1 MFSFKKLYSKNII
14 VCSTCE
20 FKSLEMAIESS
31 CNYDSII
38 VEKGIYKEFNVI
50 ISKPLTIFGKGT
62 PTIDG
67 NYRGEI
73 FEITSEN
80 VTIEGF
86 NIINVGESF
95 INDNAAIR
103 IKNSKNVTIK
113 NNIFKNIFFGIY
125 LEKSSFCEIYNN
137 SVIGNATE
145 EFYSGNGIHL
155 WHCKNILIENN
166 IIKNVRDGIYLEF
179 SNQCNVMNNI
189 SQNNLRYGLHF
200 MFSNDDTYRKNNF
213 QNNGSGVA
221 VMFSKNIEMLDNVF
235 QENWGSA
242 SYGLLI
248 KEINDSK
255 ITNNVFLKN
264 TLGVNMEGSNRINF
278 KGNDFIKNGWA
289 IRVRGASYSNSIVK
303 NNFINNTFDIS
314 YNGNI
319 NKNLLHKNYWSKY
332 NGYDIN
338 KDGVGDLP
346 HRPVSLFS
354 YIVNKSPGAIL
365 LIRSLFAL
373 ILDFS
378 ERAYP
383 IFTPTYLIDNEPSIN
398 KLE

>member
-1 MFSFKKLYSKNII
+1 
-14 VCSTCE
+14 
-20 FKSLEMAIESS
+20 
-31 CNYDSII
+31 
-38 VEKGIYKEFNVI
+38 
-50 ISKPLTIFGKGT
+50 
-62 PTIDG
+62 
-67 NYRGEI
+67 
-73 FEITSEN
+73 
-80 VTIEGF
+80 
-86 NIINVGESF
+86 
-95 INDNAAIR
+95 
-103 IKNSKNVTIK
+103 
-113 NNIFKNIFFGIY
+113 
-125 LEKSSFCEIYNN
+125 
-137 SVIGNATE
+137 
-145 EFYSGNGIHL
+145 
-155 WHCKNILIENN
+155 
-166 IIKNVRDGIYLEF
+166 
-179 SNQCNVMNNI
+179 
-189 SQNNLRYGLHF
+189 

-264 TLGVNMEGSNRINF
+264 TLGVNMEGSNRISF

-338 KDGVGDLP
+338 KDGIGDLP

-354 YIVNKSPGAIL
+354 YVVNKSPGAIL

-398 KLE
+398 KSE